1 MVYDTLMEMA
11 LRPQAQEETVSY
23 LVQHLSRFI
32 KKRDPV
38 LICFPHQQIGDL
50 GHLME
55 RAVLLCEA
63 VPVVWGADHRWKTL
77 LRLAFSSRARAI
89 ISTPLIALGLS
100 KLQWFYGTPLFIR
113 NVVTAGYPC
122 EDWMIEGL
130 RRGFDCVPRGCF
142 CIGTTG
148 VVAGFSCDHVR
159 GVHLRESEYRA
170 EIVNENGEPLPEGEL
185 GEVVLSPVSNPG
197 LRYFT
202 GENARLSTKRCTC
215 GCPAPLLTDFQPG
228 RTEGDS
234 DLIALGETLHSWNS
248 ILDCRLKKGEYGLE
262 MEIITLG
269 GRLPKLPSAAKQVV
283 RPLDAEHDE
292 PFFYEPSQK
301 IPKN

>member
-23 LVQHLSRFI
+23 LAEQLSKFI
-32 KKRDPV
+32 KRRDPV

-159 GVHLRESEYRA
+159 GVHLRLSGSAAYRFPA
-170 EIVNENGEPLPEGEL
+170 GQNGRGFRFDCTGRDTAQLEL
-185 GEVVLSPVSNPG
+185 HPG
-197 LRYFT
+197 LPP
-202 GENARLSTKRCTC
+202 EKR
-215 GCPAPLLTDFQPG
+215 GVW
-228 RTEGDS
+228 S
-234 DLIALGETLHSWNS
+234 
-248 ILDCRLKKGEYGLE
+248 
-262 MEIITLG
+262 
-269 GRLPKLPSAAKQVV
+269 
-283 RPLDAEHDE
+283 
-292 PFFYEPSQK
+292 
-301 IPKN
+301 